1 MRSWYDELGS
11 GRGRLL
17 GPPQLGSVGPD
28 ASQDHGDLALRVH
41 SRSSGQRPVK
51 KPGDGSN
58 GEARDESGGGEPRKP
73 GKALAPF
80 RFFPERAL
88 FISTAVVICC
98 WLSHFFFLLL
108 VDPWRYLAISRES
121 AVAYPSIPLYVGIVF
136 LLFAVYNFIRIRSR
150 SVFHIVLL
158 IFALSFGSLSVQG
171 LIGSVSYLIRRS
183 YGM

>member
-17 GPPQLGSVGPD
+17 GPPELGSVGPD
-28 ASQDHGDLALRVH
+28 ASQDHGDLALRAH

-98 WLSHFFFLLL
+98 WLSHFFF
-108 VDPWRYLAISRES
+108 S
-121 AVAYPSIPLYVGIVF
+121 F
-136 LLFAVYNFIRIRSR
+136 C
-150 SVFHIVLL
+150 
-158 IFALSFGSLSVQG
+158 LSTLGD
-171 LIGSVSYLIRRS
+171 I
-183 YGM
+183 